1 MKRPVVWA
9 VIFMICGIYMR
20 LGISAMMCLASF
32 IFSITVISCFVMIE
46 EDFRYAGFLLFL
58 FAGFLLAGHSAA
70 LGETEGL
77 AGKAVFG
84 EGIVKDIGTTSGG
97 NQHLT
102 LLCDLEG
109 ETGERWEG
117 QKAYVIWTGETR
129 AAIGDMVR
137 IRGTAEAFTTAAFP
151 GGYDEKAYLE
161 TKRFSCKLFP
171 EELETIGREESL
183 SVKLAAA
190 RLRLQSVLSR
200 VLPPEESGI
209 MKAMLTGERE
219 DISEEVRE
227 LYTKAGVTHILCIS
241 GLHMSVLALYIGFFV
256 ENVCKRTARTAAAVT
271 IAASL
276 GFLIFVGP
284 TPSSVRAV
292 VMITIVMLGRICY
305 RVNDRLNDIAVA
317 AMLILAVQ
325 PRFLWNAGFQ
335 LSFLTVMGLCIA
347 GDTVG
352 TGSGALE
359 KLKEALRFSLY
370 ASLFS
375 FPVVAYHFYGISL
388 AGILANLVIL
398 PLSGI
403 LLGAG
408 ILSVAL
414 GLFCIPAGIFAAGSV
429 YVILQ
434 IYKAVC
440 TVLAAVPFGY
450 ILTGRPSLSV
460 ILLYYALLLFFL
472 RYGREEKSWKKTAV
486 LCAALWCASFENQ
499 LFRRENTVMFLDVGQ
514 GDAAV
519 VSTYDGRTF
528 LVDGGGVY
536 GKERGENKGATVILP
551 YLESLGIQEVTAA
564 FVSHPDSDH
573 MTGILEVMDEISVQT
588 VCLSAYPFAAEEELE
603 SLKIAVEENGSRLY
617 FVKAGD
623 ISSDGDWECLYP
635 LEGVAFH
642 DGDENHGSML
652 LRYTYGGT
660 KVLFTGDLGS
670 LDERLLVKRETELS
684 ADILKVSHHGSKNA
698 SELEFLES
706 AAPQTAVISCGR
718 GNIYGHPSPETLE
731 RLSAVTETVY
741 RTDLDGGVIVTL
753 SGDGGWKLETMAGR
767 KSFYER
773 VLEKVH

>member
-32 IFSITVISCFVMIE
+32 LFAVAAISCFVIVE
-46 EDFRYAGFLLFL
+46 RNFWYAGFLLL
-58 FAGFLLAGHSAA
+58 LLAGFLLAGRIAVH
-70 LGETEGL
+70 GETEGL

-97 NQHLT
+97 NQSLT
-102 LLCDLEG
+102 LLCDLE
-109 ETGERWEG
+109 EEKGERWEG

-129 AAIGDMVR
+129 AAVGDRVR
-137 IRGTAEAFTTAAFP
+137 IQGTAEAFSVAAFP

-161 TKRFSCKLFP
+161 TKRFSCKLFL
-171 EELETIGREESL
+171 EEMETIGREESL
-183 SVKLAAA
+183 SAKLAAA
-190 RLRLQSVLSR
+190 RLRLQGVLTR
-200 VLPPEESGI
+200 VLPPEESSI
-209 MKAMLTGERE
+209 MRAMLTGERE
-219 DISEEVRE
+219 DISGEVRE

-241 GLHMSVLALYIGFFV
+241 GLHMSVLALYISFFV

-347 GDTVG
+347 GETAG
-352 TGSGALE
+352 TGGGVLE

-440 TVLAAVPFGY
+440 TVLATMPFGY
-450 ILTGRPSLSV
+450 ILTGRPSLLV
-460 ILLYYALLLFFL
+460 ILLYYALLLFLL
-472 RYGREEKSWKKTAV
+472 RYGREEKSWKKAAV
-486 LCAALWCASFENQ
+486 LCAVLWCVVFENQ

-519 VSTYDGRTF
+519 VSTYDGRAF

-536 GKERGENKGATVILP
+536 GKERGENKGATVVLP
-551 YLESLGIQEVTAA
+551 YLESLGIREVTAA

-573 MTGILEVMDEISVQT
+573 MTGILEVMDEMPVQA
-588 VCLSAYPFAAEEELE
+588 VCLSAYPFAEEEWE
-603 SLKIAVEENGSRLY
+603 SLKTAAEENGSRLY
-617 FVKAGD
+617 FVKADD

-635 LEGVAFH
+635 LEGVAFR
-642 DGDENHGSML
+642 DGDGNHGSML

-670 LDERLLVKRETELS
+670 LDERLLVERETELS
-684 ADILKVSHHGSKNA
+684 ADILKVPHHGSKNA

-731 RLSAVTETVY
+731 RLGTVAENIY
-741 RTDLDGGVIVTL
+741 RTDLDGSIIVTL
-753 SGDGGWKLETMAGR
+753 SHDGDWKMETMAGQ
-767 KSFYER
+767 KPFYER
-773 VLEKVH
+773 MPGKVR

>member
-1 MKRPVVWA
+1 
-9 VIFMICGIYMR
+9 
-20 LGISAMMCLASF
+20 MMCLASF
-32 IFSITVISCFVMIE
+32 LFAAAAISCFVKME
-46 EDFRYAGFLLFL
+46 GSFWYVGFLLFL
-58 FAGFLLAGHSAA
+58 LAGFLLAERSATH
-70 LGETEGL
+70 GETEGL

-84 EGIVKDIGTTSGG
+84 EGVVCDVGTTSGG
-97 NQHLT
+97 NQDLT
-102 LLCDLEG
+102 LLCDLES

-129 AAIGDMVR
+129 AAIGDRVR
-137 IRGTAEAFTTAAFP
+137 IRGMAEAFSMAAFP
-151 GGYDEKAYLE
+151 GGYNEKAYLE

-171 EELETIGREESL
+171 EEMETIGREESL
-183 SVKLAAA
+183 SAKLAAA
-190 RLRLQSVLSR
+190 RLRLQGVLSR

-219 DISEEVRE
+219 DISEEVRD

-241 GLHMSVLALYIGFFV
+241 GLHMSVLALYISFFV

-276 GFLIFVGP
+276 GFLVFIGP

-317 AMLILAVQ
+317 ALLILAVQ

-335 LSFLTVMGLCIA
+335 LSFLTVTGLCIA
-347 GDTVG
+347 GETAG
-352 TGSGALE
+352 TGGGTLE

-398 PLSGI
+398 PLSGV

-440 TVLAAVPFGY
+440 TVLAAMPFGY
-450 ILTGRPSLSV
+450 ILTGRPSLPV
-460 ILLYYALLLFFL
+460 ILLYYTLLLFFL
-472 RYGREEKSWKKTAV
+472 RYGGEEKSWKRVAV
-486 LCAALWCASFENQ
+486 LCAALWCAVFENQ

-519 VSTYDGRTF
+519 VSAYDGRVF

-551 YLESLGIQEVTAA
+551 YLESLGIREVTAA

-573 MTGILEVMDEISVQT
+573 MTGILEVMDEMPVQA
-588 VCLSAYPFAAEEELE
+588 VCLSAYPFEAGEELE
-603 SLKIAVEENGSRLY
+603 SLKIAVEENGSSLY

-623 ISSDGDWECLYP
+623 ISLDGEWECLYP
-635 LEGVAFH
+635 LEDVSFR
-642 DGDENHGSML
+642 DGDGNHGSML

-660 KVLFTGDLGS
+660 KALFTGDLGS
-670 LDERLLVKRETELS
+670 LDERLLVERETELS

-706 AAPQTAVISCGR
+706 AAPRAAVISCGK

-731 RLSAVTETVY
+731 RLGTVTEYVY
-741 RTDLDGGVIVTL
+741 RTDLDGSVIVTL
-753 SGDGGWKLETMAGR
+753 SGNGDWKLETMAGQ
-767 KSFYER
+767 KAFYER
-773 VLEKVH
+773 TFGKSD